1 MKLRGYI
8 MYKSIPKEIVE
19 DNYQRA
25 KEIYATYGVDT
36 DKVIDQLKGIPL
48 SIHCWQ
54 GDDVTGF
61 EPGKDALS
69 GGGILAT
76 GNFPGKARTPEELK
90 TDLEEVLSLVPGRY
104 KLNLHAIYAE
114 TGDTKIE
121 RDKLKPEHFKGW
133 IEWAKKNR
141 VGLDF
146 NPTLFSHPFA
156 DEGYTLASRDKNI
169 REFWIRHVKASRE
182 IALEMGKELNQVC
195 INNLWIPD
203 GSKDFPADKLTPRKI
218 LKESLDEIYQ
228 EKLDPHYIRDSVES
242 KLFGI
247 GSEAY
252 VVGSHEFYLGYAV
265 KNNLLLCLDSGHFH
279 PTEDISDKIS
289 AILNFIEALLLHLSR
304 GLRWDSDHVVTF
316 NDQITSITREVKHS
330 NALDRVYFALD
341 FFDAS
346 INRITAWVTGIRAA
360 KKAILF
366 SLLEPTHLLAQAE
379 ENGNLGDRLALSE
392 EFKSLPFG
400 SVWDK
405 FCLEEDVPV
414 GIDWLNNVEKYTK
427 RVILKR

>member
-1 MKLRGYI
+1 
-8 MYKSIPKEIVE
+8 MYKSIPIQIIEE
-19 DNYQRA
+19 NYQRA
-25 KEIYATYGVDT
+25 KQIYATYGVDT
-36 DKVIDQLKGIPL
+36 DKVLKQLKEIPL

-76 GNFPGKARTPEELK
+76 GNFPGKARNSKELK
-90 TDLEEVLSLVPGRY
+90 DDLEEVLSLVPGSY

-114 TGDTKIE
+114 TDGKRVE
-121 RDKLKPEHFKGW
+121 RDQLKPEHFKGW
-133 IEWAKKNR
+133 IEWAKKNN

-146 NPTLFSHPFA
+146 NPTLFSHPLA
-156 DEGYTLASRDKNI
+156 DSGYTLASKDKKI

-182 IALEMGKELNQVC
+182 IALEMGKELNTVC

-203 GSKDFPADKLTPRKI
+203 GSKDFPADKMSPRKI
-218 LKESLDEIYQ
+218 LKESLDEIY
-228 EKLDPHYIRDSVES
+228 EDKLDPRYIRDSVES

-289 AILNFIEALLLHLSR
+289 AILNFVNGLLLHLSR
-304 GLRWDSDHVVTF
+304 GLHWDSDHVVTF
-316 NDQITSITREVKHS
+316 NDQIIAIAREVKHS
-330 NALDRVYFALD
+330 GALERVYFALD

-366 SLLEPTHLLAQAE
+366 ALLEPTHLLVEAE
-379 ENGNLGDRLALSE
+379 NSGNLGDRLALSE

-400 SVWDK
+400 SVWDM

-414 GIDWLNNVEKYTK
+414 GSEWLNRVAEYTN

>member
-1 MKLRGYI
+1 
-8 MYKSIPKEIVE
+8 MYKSIPPGTVE
-19 DNYQRA
+19 ENYSRA
-25 KEIYATYGVDT
+25 KEIYAIYGVDT
-36 DKVIDQLKGIPL
+36 DAAIRQLRDIPL

-90 TDLEEVLSLVPGRY
+90 ADLEEVLSLVPGRN
-104 KLNLHAIYAE
+104 KINLHAIYAE
-114 TGDTKIE
+114 TGNKKVE
-121 RDKLKPEHFKGW
+121 RDELKPEHFKGW
-133 IEWAKKNR
+133 IDWAKRNG

-146 NPTLFSHPFA
+146 NPTLFSHPLA
-156 DEGYTLASRDKNI
+156 DEGYTLASKDKNT
-169 REFWIRHVKASRE
+169 REFWIRHVKISRE
-182 IALEMGKELNQVC
+182 IAQEMGKELNEVC

-203 GSKDFPADKLTPRKI
+203 GSKDYPADKLTPRKI
-218 LKESLDEIYQ
+218 LKESLDEIYK
-228 EKLDPHYIRDSVES
+228 EKMDPQYIKDSVES

-265 KNNLLLCLDSGHFH
+265 KNNLILCLDSGHFH

-289 AILNFIEALLLHLSR
+289 AVLNFVEGLLLHLSR
-304 GLRWDSDHVVTF
+304 GLRWDSDHVVIL

-330 NALDRVYFALD
+330 MAFDRVYFALD

-360 KKAILF
+360 KKAILT
-366 SLLEPTHLLAQAE
+366 SLLEPTHLLVEAE
-379 ENGNLGDRLALSE
+379 KSGNLGDRLALSE
-392 EFKSLPFG
+392 EFKSLPLG

-405 FCLEEDVPV
+405 FCLEEDVPI
-414 GIDWLNNVEKYTK
+414 GMEWLNKVEEYTN